1 MSFRTAQSEPLTVS
15 DLTEHI
21 KNLLEGSFRQV
32 WLQGELSNLNRHR
45 SGHVYLTLKDEGARI
60 EGVVWRSTVERLSY
74 RPNNGDQI
82 LVRGRLNV
90 YAPQG
95 GYKLIVETIEP
106 AGQGALQAAFETLK
120 KRLQAEGLFSEEA
133 KKQIPMLPRAVGVVT
148 SATGAARRDIESV
161 IHRRC
166 PQIPIILYPANVQG
180 AGAASQVTDGIQ
192 VLARHPFIDVIIVG
206 RGGGSIEDLWAFNDE
221 WVCRAIANCPVPII
235 SAVGHETDITLADF
249 VADRRAP
256 TPSAAAE
263 IAVPVRDD
271 LLYTLDM
278 MTDRLIASA
287 HHRLIRSRVDLSS
300 LENRLN
306 KPLNPAHLRRP
317 IDVSLRQIEV
327 LLHRVLNAERTRLRK
342 VDVALR
348 DANPVVRLSQARVRL
363 NGRRAELIRLGQ
375 LRTALLRSHFEKLIA
390 RLEALSPMASLQ
402 RGLSITRKGNEI
414 VTSLRQVDVGDEVQ
428 ILLSDG
434 AINAQIKSVHK
445 EHKTEV

>member
-1 MSFRTAQSEPLTVS
+1 MSFRTAQPEPLTVS

-166 PQIPIILYPANVQG
+166 PQIPIIFYPANVQG

-192 VLARHPFIDVIIVG
+192 VLARHAFVDVIIVG
-206 RGGGSIEDLWAFNDE
+206 RGGGS
-221 WVCRAIANCPVPII
+221 
-235 SAVGHETDITLADF
+235 
-249 VADRRAP
+249 
-256 TPSAAAE
+256 
-263 IAVPVRDD
+263 
-271 LLYTLDM
+271 
-278 MTDRLIASA
+278 
-287 HHRLIRSRVDLSS
+287 
-300 LENRLN
+300 
-306 KPLNPAHLRRP
+306 RRP
-317 IDVSLRQIEV
+317 KLQPRQ
-327 LLHRVLNAERTRLRK
+327 RTPGPSWPHIRWR
-342 VDVALR
+342 R
-348 DANPVVRLSQARVRL
+348 QWPRRP
-363 NGRRAELIRLGQ
+363 GRR
-375 LRTALLRSHFEKLIA
+375 
-390 RLEALSPMASLQ
+390 
-402 RGLSITRKGNEI
+402 
-414 VTSLRQVDVGDEVQ
+414 
-428 ILLSDG
+428 
-434 AINAQIKSVHK
+434 
-445 EHKTEV
+445 